1 MNFPDYEHMQAKS
14 RMKAARILIA
24 IVMFILFCWL
34 NWWVMPNLA
43 IVRLDEKGVQM
54 PKTCYILMG
63 QKDNKFL
70 GYRIIK
76 GMEYGWD
83 GVPAAWPYMVAGIIP
98 ALGIG
103 YCIGEI
109 ARRKFAIDEASDE
122 VRASA
127 KQSMLDALR
136 IDYEARDVISEAT
149 RLNNELI
156 GLKNRLQDELMICR
170 AVTVNSEDK
179 IRNCD
184 EKLSEIPK
192 VERELEKARNLIG
205 KLNQRISRNKKGND
219 NKANG

>member
-1 MNFPDYEHMQAKS
+1 MSFPDYEKMQAKS
-14 RMKAARILIA
+14 RMNVARILIA
-24 IVMFILFCWL
+24 IVMLILFCWL

-109 ARRKFAIDEASDE
+109 SRRKFAIDEASQNALSE
-122 VRASA
+122 ANQI
-127 KQSMLDALR
+127 KLDALKL
-136 IDYEARDVISEAT
+136 DFEARDIISEAN

-170 AVTVNSEDK
+170 AVTVNSEEK
-179 IRNCD
+179 IRKCD
-184 EKLSEIPK
+184 EKLGEMPK
-192 VERELEKARNLIG
+192 IERELEKARNALA
-205 KLNQRISRNKKGND
+205 KLNRHKKGDKKVNT
-219 NKANG
+219 

>member
-1 MNFPDYEHMQAKS
+1 MSFPDYEKMQAKS
-14 RMKAARILIA
+14 RMNVARILIA

-54 PKTCYILMG
+54 PKTCYILLG

-109 ARRKFAIDEASDE
+109 SRRKFAIDEASQNALSE
-122 VRASA
+122 ANQI
-127 KQSMLDALR
+127 KLDALKL
-136 IDYEARDVISEAT
+136 DFEARDIISEAN

-170 AVTVNSEDK
+170 AVTINSEEK
-179 IRNCD
+179 IRKCD
-184 EKLSEIPK
+184 EKLGEMPK
-192 VERELEKARNLIG
+192 IERELEKARNALA
-205 KLNQRISRNKKGND
+205 KLNRHKKGDKKVNT
-219 NKANG
+219 

>member
-1 MNFPDYEHMQAKS
+1 MSFPDYEKMQAKS
-14 RMKAARILIA
+14 RMNMARILIA

-103 YCIGEI
+103 FCIGEL
-109 ARRKFAIDEASDE
+109 ARRKFAIAEVSQKALLEANQI
-122 VRASA
+122 
-127 KQSMLDALR
+127 KLDAWKT
-136 IDYEARDVISEAT
+136 DFEAQDIIREANKLNSE
-149 RLNNELI
+149 LYS
-156 GLKNRLQDELMICR
+156 LKNRLHEDLMICR
-170 AVTVNSEDK
+170 AVTVNSEEK
-179 IRNCD
+179 IRKCD
-184 EKLSEIPK
+184 EKLGEIPK
-192 VERELEKARNLIG
+192 VERELEKARNALA
-205 KLNQRISRNKKGND
+205 KFNRNKKVNT
-219 NKANG
+219 

>member
-1 MNFPDYEHMQAKS
+1 MSFPDYEKMQAKS
-14 RMKAARILIA
+14 RMNMARILIA

-103 YCIGEI
+103 FCIGEL
-109 ARRKFAIDEASDE
+109 ARRKFAIDEASQNALSE
-122 VRASA
+122 ANQI
-127 KQSMLDALR
+127 KLDALKL
-136 IDYEARDVISEAT
+136 DFEARDIISEAN

-170 AVTVNSEDK
+170 AVTVNSEEK
-179 IRNCD
+179 IRKCD
-184 EKLSEIPK
+184 EKLGEMPK
-192 VERELEKARNLIG
+192 IERELEKARNALA
-205 KLNQRISRNKKGND
+205 KLNRHKKGDKKVNT
-219 NKANG
+219 

>member
-1 MNFPDYEHMQAKS
+1 MSFPDYEKMQAKS
-14 RMKAARILIA
+14 RMNVARILIA

-54 PKTCYILMG
+54 PKTCYILLG

-103 YCIGEI
+103 YCIGEL

-122 VRASA
+122 VRDSA
-127 KQSMLDALR
+127 KQTMLDALKL
-136 IDYEARDVISEAT
+136 DFEARDIISEAN

-170 AVTVNSEDK
+170 AVTVNSEEK
-179 IRNCD
+179 IRKCD
-184 EKLSEIPK
+184 EKLGEMPK
-192 VERELEKARNLIG
+192 IERELEKARNALA
-205 KLNQRISRNKKGND
+205 KLNRHKKGD
-219 NKANG
+219 KKANT